1 MDLRSGVPFWPQRN
15 GTFGAWP
22 PLERAERCD
31 VAVIGGGVTGALV
44 AWHLV
49 REGVDVVELDR
60 RDAATGSTAASTALL
75 LAETDTELRDLVSK
89 VGVDDAVLAY
99 RLGRRAIDDIEA
111 ITRQLG
117 DDCDFARRPALYIA
131 SRPSHAKRLR
141 AEAALRQR
149 HSIEVEYLERAEVET
164 LGGPD
169 APAALLSTGGEID
182 PFRFTRRLLKA
193 VRERGGRVHDQTRVI
208 AVRPDGTG
216 VTLETDRG
224 PRVRCRRVV
233 FATGYESAEH
243 FDDDPAE
250 LNSSFVIASKPFEH
264 APWPGDYLIW
274 ETARPYLYMRTT
286 ADRRVI
292 VGGEDVPFSTA
303 HKRDRLVERKA
314 AALAKQFE
322 MLFPDRT
329 IEAAYAWA
337 GTFGTTPDG
346 LPRIGSPPGRP
357 YASFA
362 LGYGG
367 NGITFGAIAAR
378 LLTDAFLG
386 RHNPDAWAFRVDR

>member
-15 GTFGAWP
+15 GIVATWP
-22 PLERAERCD
+22 PLERDEKCD
-31 VAVIGGGVTGALV
+31 VAIIGAGVTGALV
-44 AWHLV
+44 AFHLV
-49 REGVDVVELDR
+49 REGVDVVVLDR
-60 RDAATGSTAASTALL
+60 RDAASGSTAASTALL
-75 LAETDTELRDLVSK
+75 LAETDTELRDLVGS
-89 VGVDDAVLAY
+89 VGVDDAVRAY

-111 ITRQLG
+111 VTRDLG
-117 DDCDFARRPALYIA
+117 DPCDFARRSSIYLA
-131 SRPSHAKRLR
+131 SKPSHAKRLR
-141 AEAALRQR
+141 EEAALRRR
-149 HSIEVEYLERAEVET
+149 HGIEVEYLERADLDT
-164 LGGPD
+164 LGAPD

-182 PFRFTRRLLKA
+182 PYRFTERLLQS
-193 VRERGGRVHDQTRVI
+193 VRSAGARVYDRTRVT

-233 FATGYESAEH
+233 YATGYESAEY

-250 LNSSFVIASKPFEH
+250 LQSSFVIASEPFER
-264 APWPGDYLIW
+264 APWPGDHLIW
-274 ETARPYLYMRTT
+274 ETARPYLYMRAT
-286 ADRRVI
+286 ADRRAI

-303 HKRDRLVERKA
+303 HKRDRLVEKKA
-314 AALAKQFE
+314 EALAKKFE
-322 MLFPDRT
+322 ALFPDRKL
-329 IEAAYAWA
+329 EVAYAWA

-346 LPRIGSPPGRP
+346 LPRIGEAPGRP
-357 YASFA
+357 HAYFA

-378 LLTDAFLG
+378 LLTDAYLG